1 MGIHDGSAAHNQKNG
16 ETVMKAKTQKGFT
29 LIELLVVIA
38 IIGILASMLLP
49 ALAKAKNRANRIKCV
64 NNVKQVGGAL
74 NSFADDN
81 KNRYPWL
88 LTWKDQVAEQ
98 GGATTASASSFYETS
113 TLFAQA
119 GVKSGF
125 VGSQKILV
133 SPCDPDN
140 QGKNDLVD
148 LSVSHHA
155 TNPIPNDAHSY
166 GVVTGGGWVGGNP
179 APGATTAAE
188 LARTPEDKGADV
200 LKPTTVL
207 MVTRNI
213 NDEALSNAPQGNPAT
228 GAVGQAGTWLGAD
241 DAANSTDPRVM
252 AGLNTNQGQT
262 SGADGSGSQSN
273 NADLSNKAQAHNNAK
288 GGNYKG
294 VPSPV
299 LDTPND

>member
-1 MGIHDGSAAHNQKNG
+1 
-16 ETVMKAKTQKGFT
+16 MKAKTQKGFT

-74 NSFADDN
+74 NAFADDN

-98 GGATTASASSFYETS
+98 GGAAGASATAFYDTS

-125 VGSQKILV
+125 GGSQKILG
-133 SPCDPDN
+133 SPCDPDV
-140 QGKNDLVD
+140 QGPNDLVD
-148 LSVSHHA
+148 LSQASLA
-155 TNPIPNDAHSY
+155 SPIPNNAHSY
-166 GVVTGGGWVGGNP
+166 GVVTGGGFTAGAP
-179 APGATTAAE
+179 APAD
-188 LARTPEDKGADV
+188 TPDDKGADV
-200 LKPTTVL
+200 LKPTTTL
-207 MVTRNI
+207 IVTRNI
-213 NDEALSNAPQGNPAT
+213 SAEALSDAATGNPST
-228 GAVGQAGTWLGAD
+228 STVGSASQWLGAD
-241 DAANSTDPRVM
+241 DAADSTNPRIM
-252 AGLNTNQGQT
+252 AGLNTNQGQAG
-262 SGADGSGSQSN
+262 SADGSGSQSN
-273 NADLSNKAQAHNNAK
+273 NADLSNRANAHNNAK